1 MPNRLLVTGA
11 NGHLGRRVVEILLQK
26 QAGTVIA
33 ATRDPGKVADLAAKG
48 AEVRA
53 ADFSRPETLKPAFAG
68 VDRLLLISTD
78 AVFVPG
84 QRLGQHRAAVAAARA
99 AGVRHILYTSVVSP
113 CPSDSIIE
121 NDHFWTE
128 QAIIASGM
136 SWTLLR
142 HALYTDN
149 LLGALPNALATGTW
163 STATDNQGRH
173 SVTREDCARAD
184 AAALASTDTAE
195 RIYDITGPAAV
206 TAEEVARIAAELTG
220 KPLRHVSITADQLA
234 ASLKATGLP
243 PTLIG
248 ALVGFD
254 VATARGYHAT
264 VSPAVKELTGR
275 APTTVRE
282 FLTANK
288 AALLPKST

>member
-1 MPNRLLVTGA
+1 MSYRLLVTGA
-11 NGHLGRRVVEILLQK
+11 NGHLGRCVVDILLQK
-26 QAGTVIA
+26 KAGAIVA
-33 ATRDPGKVADLAAKG
+33 ATRDPSKAADLAAKG
-48 AEVRA
+48 AELRA
-53 ADFSRPETLKPAFAG
+53 ADFSRPETLKTAFAG

-84 QRLGQHRAAVAAARA
+84 QRLAQHQAAVAAAQA

-113 CPSDSIIE
+113 FPSDSIIE

-128 QAIIASGM
+128 QAIIASSM
-136 SWTLLR
+136 NWTFLR

-149 LLGALPNALATGTW
+149 LLGSLPNALASGTW
-163 STATDNQGRH
+163 ATATDNMGRH
-173 SVTREDCARAD
+173 SVTREDCAQAD
-184 AAALASTDTAE
+184 AAALASTDTAN

-206 TAEEVARIAAELTG
+206 TAEEVVRIVSELTG
-220 KPLRHVSITADQLA
+220 RPLKHECISQEQLA
-234 ASLKATGLP
+234 AGLKTAGLP

-264 VSPAVKELTGR
+264 VSPAVRDLTGCE
-275 APTTVRE
+275 PMSVHD

-288 AALLPKST
+288 AALLTKS